1 MVIKS
6 WIDVMKNGVLLGD
19 SLGDDA
25 WIPGGEGRNEVSVF
39 QVPSLQ

>member
-1 MVIKS
+1 MVVQS
-6 WIDVMKNGVLLGD
+6 WIDVMKNGVFLGD

-25 WIPGGEGRNEVSVF
+25 WTGGEGRNEVSVF